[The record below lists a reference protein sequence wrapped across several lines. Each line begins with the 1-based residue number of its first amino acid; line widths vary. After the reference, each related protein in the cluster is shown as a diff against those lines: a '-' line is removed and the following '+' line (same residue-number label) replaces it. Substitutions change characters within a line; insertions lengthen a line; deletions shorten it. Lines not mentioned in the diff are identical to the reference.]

1 MTQILLE
8 SSIVTCKTFL
18 NVGRVMHLASGE
30 TRHGE
35 VLFKR

>member
-8 SSIVTCKTFL
+8 SSNVKTFL

-30 TRHGE
+30 TPHGE
-35 VLFKR
+35 AFF